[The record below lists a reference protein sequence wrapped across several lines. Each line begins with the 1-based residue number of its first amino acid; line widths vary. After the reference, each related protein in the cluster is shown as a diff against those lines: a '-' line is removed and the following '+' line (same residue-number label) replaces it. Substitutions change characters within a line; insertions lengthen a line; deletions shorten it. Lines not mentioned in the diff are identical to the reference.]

1 MLIICIMNLMNA
13 AGPGNGNFRDN
24 RGREGGAETAV
35 FQGKQGNYRNH
46 HGTSRVS
53 MNVQEKQQM
62 HVGRSVGFLLA
73 KAYQRACVI
82 FKEEFEAYDLTPQ
95 QFGLL
100 GFLWEEDGITQAE
113 LSAKSQIDRT
123 TMGGLIDRL
132 AKEGLLVRR
141 SHPED
146 RRAYR
151 ICLTEKGKSLQHELT
166 PLAVAVQQKFTEKLD
181 GQEVETLKS
190 LLEKIRS

>member
-1 MLIICIMNLMNA
+1 MNA
-13 AGPGNGNFRDN
+13 KK
-24 RGREGGAETAV
+24 
-35 FQGKQGNYRNH
+35 KQHMDMDRN
-46 HGTSRVS
+46 
-53 MNVQEKQQM
+53 
-62 HVGRSVGFLLA
+62 VGFLLA

-82 FKEEFEAYDLTPQ
+82 FKEEFEAYDLTSQ

-100 GFLWEEDGITQAE
+100 GFLWQEDGITQAE

-132 AKEGLLVRR
+132 EKEGLLVRR

-151 ICLTEKGKSLQHELT
+151 ICLTERGKALQPELT
-166 PLAVAVQQKFTEKLD
+166 PIAEAAQLKFTAKLD
-181 GQEVETLKS
+181 PQEVETLKS

>member
-1 MLIICIMNLMNA
+1 MSAQQTMHMDI
-13 AGPGNGNFRDN
+13 
-24 RGREGGAETAV
+24 
-35 FQGKQGNYRNH
+35 GK
-46 HGTSRVS
+46 
-53 MNVQEKQQM
+53 
-62 HVGRSVGFLLA
+62 SVGFLLA

-82 FKEEFEAYDLTPQ
+82 FKEEFEGYDLTPQ

-100 GFLWEEDGITQAE
+100 GFLWQEDGITQAE

-132 AKEGLLVRR
+132 EKEGLVVRR

-151 ICLTEKGKSLQHELT
+151 ICLTDKGKALEPELT
-166 PLAVAVQQKFTEKLD
+166 PLAAKAQENFIAKLD
-181 GQEVETLKS
+181 QQEIETLKS

>member
-1 MLIICIMNLMNA
+1 MNA
-13 AGPGNGNFRDN
+13 P
-24 RGREGGAETAV
+24 
-35 FQGKQGNYRNH
+35 
-46 HGTSRVS
+46 
-53 MNVQEKQQM
+53 EKQQM
-62 HVGRSVGFLLA
+62 EIGKSVGFLLA
-73 KAYQRACVI
+73 KAYQRACLL
-82 FKEEFEAYDLTPQ
+82 FKEEFEGYDVTPQ

-100 GFLWEEDGITQAE
+100 GFLWQEDGITQAE

-132 AKEGLLVRR
+132 EKEGLLARR

-151 ICLTEKGKSLQHELT
+151 ICLTEKGKALQPQLT
-166 PLAVAVQQKFTEKLD
+166 PLAAAALEKFTAKLD
-181 GQEVETLKS
+181 RQEVETLTS